1 MLVGWGG
8 IDSDGDDAMKHRVA
22 FWASGSDVMQE
33 CRHRA
38 FETHVTRASSALRAA
53 IAASVRWLGLGLNI
67 PLKRLRNK

>member
-1 MLVGWGG
+1 MECWGG
-8 IDSDGDDAMKHRVA
+8 IDSGGDDGMKRCVA

-38 FETHVTRASSALRAA
+38 FETHVTGT

-67 PLKRLRNK
+67 PLKRLNK